1 MDKSAGNNKVCHPF
15 QTTLKANVA
24 HLALI
29 VKKTLIFLKSFT
41 SYVKRR
47 YSKKVKFFL

>member
-29 VKKTLIFLKSFT
+29 VKKTLIFL
-41 SYVKRR
+41 
-47 YSKKVKFFL
+47 